1 MSVERG
7 DLTGRSRSRMD
18 IPGKA
23 AELEIEEEE
32 YRSLLRLF
40 LTNAATE
47 VEQIEAAIRADDLM
61 EVARLAHSLKGASAT
76 LGLTELLSIVESM
89 DASARARTLSP
100 TDARLSLLK
109 QRIGQI
115 SESIVAGRG

>member
-1 MSVERG
+1 
-7 DLTGRSRSRMD
+7 MD